1 MHKLLVDIQ
10 SDITSAESAHCA
22 TQKLLVSER
31 VSPLS
36 LNSLRHQTSSVILAA
51 TLPQIISTPTLPT
64 LLAYQTAL
72 MANIPGDFKQD
83 HQAPQ
88 RQGSSCSNEYEAR
101 TEPSS
106 KQYARMARSSPTLDP
121 TPTPGLAEG
130 RVPLPQNAQ
139 RPYPQYQSQMQ
150 NAGMAIGAVAAFMPG
165 TGGGSVG
172 GDLVAGGVIGGIVG
186 QRLA

>member
-1 MHKLLVDIQ
+1 
-10 SDITSAESAHCA
+10 
-22 TQKLLVSER
+22 
-31 VSPLS
+31 
-36 LNSLRHQTSSVILAA
+36 
-51 TLPQIISTPTLPT
+51 
-64 LLAYQTAL
+64 
-72 MANIPGDFKQD
+72 
-83 HQAPQ
+83 
-88 RQGSSCSNEYEAR
+88 
-101 TEPSS
+101 
-106 KQYARMARSSPTLDP
+106 MARSSPTLDP

-150 NAGMAIGAVAAFMPG
+150 NAGMAIGAVAAFMPS